1 MKKQLHDKMKDI
13 NSEVINML
21 KDSNRFI
28 EIILNMLKLGEVD
41 KKIYG
46 EGKAIEDDLNN
57 FEVKIDTEIVET
69 IARYQPAAY
78 DLRFLIG
85 ISRMT
90 VELERIGDLCVG
102 ISRGIHRGIKSGKF
116 EEIDGDFKRLY
127 IMAKKVYEMYGIFL
141 NSFLNRDIDKC
152 YLVLSLDEE
161 INEMQTSIIEE
172 ATNDMKKEDSKVEI
186 NVEKIIIAKNLERI
200 ADQTKNLSE
209 DYLYIERGKD
219 IRHAGFDKGLNNK
232 KDDNKKEN

>member
-13 NSEVINML
+13 NSETINML
-21 KDSNRFI
+21 KDANRFI

-46 EGKAIEDDLNN
+46 EGKAIEDGLNN
-57 FEVKIDTEIVET
+57 CEVKIDTEIVET

-116 EEIDGDFKRLY
+116 QELDGDFDQLF
-127 IMAKKVYEMYGIFL
+127 IMAKKAYQMYGIFL
-141 NSFLNRDIDKC
+141 DAFLNRDINKC
-152 YLVLSLDEE
+152 YMVLSLDED
-161 INEMQTSIIEE
+161 INEMQSDIIKK
-172 ATNDMKKEDSKVEI
+172 ATEDMKKEDKKVDI

-219 IRHAGFDKGLNNK
+219 IRHAGFDKK
-232 KDDNKKEN
+232 KADKKKES